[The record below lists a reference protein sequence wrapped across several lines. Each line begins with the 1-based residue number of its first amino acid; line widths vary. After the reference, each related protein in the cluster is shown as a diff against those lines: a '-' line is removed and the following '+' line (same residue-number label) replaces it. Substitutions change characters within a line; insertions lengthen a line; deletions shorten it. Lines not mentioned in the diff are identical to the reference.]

1 MPRGGYI
8 EPLQENC
15 TNKSTR
21 KKSQNI
27 NKNELRCVCLNAR
40 SIIKKK
46 SDLDF
51 MVADIEPDII
61 GITESWAHKDMVDA
75 ELINAPRLCN
85 VSKRQTRENGR
96 WGHYVY

>member
-1 MPRGGYI
+1 MFKLGAQGGYI

-61 GITESWAHKDMVDA
+61 GITESWAYKDMVDA
-75 ELINAPRLCN
+75 ELMLP
-85 VSKRQTRENGR
+85 G
-96 WGHYVY
+96 YVMFRKDR